1 MKMFSYLRVAIGQLS
16 LPGWRTLTGLQVLWS
31 EVLGHDI
38 FIRELMRLYQLKKP
52 KGPVVA
58 YLSSWGTYDNLVR
71 GDPTLKNGYKKGWFV
86 AEGKWGMNTLCD
98 DANPVQVQNFFNED
112 CKYSPCNCLLFF
124 IVIHVYKCLTNLGLS
139 MV

>member
-1 MKMFSYLRVAIGQLS
+1 MFSYLGVATGQLS
-16 LPGWRTLTGLQVLWS
+16 LLGWRTLTGLQVLWS

-52 KGPVVA
+52 KGPVAA
-58 YLSSWGTYDNLVR
+58 YLSSWGTYGNLVR

-98 DANPVQVQNFFNED
+98 DGNPMQVQNFFNED
-112 CKYSPCNCLLFF
+112 CKYSPYNCLLFF
-124 IVIHVYKCLTNLGLS
+124 IVIHVYKCLANLGLS
-139 MV
+139 IVW